1 MPIDRMR
8 HRAPGPVRVL
18 LDRWLAHLIT
28 SVVVG
33 LALLLSVPAL
43 GGEVCDYAGQTD
55 YSGVAHVRAEISPAQ
70 GETQVRVALRFTAK
84 MLIILRVE
92 YLAEEISF
100 WRNGELARLAVNTR
114 YLVDNRIIRQQW
126 DYFDRGSDGLT
137 AYRVQGKRGDDFRK
151 KYPAFFH
158 YWSPSTFGENWLKDY
173 QSAVP
178 ERRPDLDLRNQALP
192 AGLRS
197 PLAFAFYWIRSLRPA
212 SQTVPLFLPGNKHQS
227 RIDLSIPA
235 PASEPQS
242 GERRWHIPIH
252 LDAPKTLA
260 DSEAWISATQQLQ
273 QIAFSGRN
281 DSGTGSGLIREVK
294 CEQQ

>member
-1 MPIDRMR
+1 MPIYRMR
-8 HRAPGPVRVL
+8 HRASGRARAS
-18 LDRWLAHLIT
+18 LDRSPAHLIKP
-28 SVVVG
+28 VMVG
-33 LALLLSVPAL
+33 LALLLSRPAS
-43 GGEVCDYAGQTD
+43 GREVCDYAGQTG
-55 YSGVAHVRAEISPAQ
+55 YLGVAHIRAEISPAQ
-70 GETQVRVALRFTAK
+70 GETEVRVALTFAARM
-84 MLIILRVE
+84 MLVLRVE

-100 WRNGELARLAVNTR
+100 WRNGELERLAVNTR

-126 DYFDRGSDGLT
+126 DYFERGRDGLA
-137 AYRVQGKRGDDFRK
+137 AYRVQGKRADEFRK
-151 KYPAFFH
+151 KHPAFFH
-158 YWSPSTFGENWLKDY
+158 YWSPHTFGENWLRDY
-173 QSAVP
+173 RSAVP
-178 ERRPDLDLRNQALP
+178 ERRPDLDLKKEATP

-197 PLAFAFYWIRSLRPA
+197 PLAFAFYWIRTLQPA

-260 DSEAWISATQQLQ
+260 DSEAWISATQQIQ

-281 DSGTGSGLIREVK
+281 DSGTGSGLIREVR